1 LLFLG
6 AMAFTAHRCLASD
19 TAASSGAIDRKF
31 LFIGLSVTRSLRE
44 FAFDTCHAR
53 RVFKEFL
60 SMTTMSASEIALVT
74 LEDIESAARGLAK
87 VATRTPLLPF
97 DALSERVGVPVYVK
111 PEMLQR
117 GGAFKFRGAYTYV
130 SRLSP
135 EQRSRGVIAPSSGNH
150 AQAVA
155 LAAKLFGVPATVVMP
170 TTVTPAKRSGAERL
184 GARIVLA
191 GTTTNERYEKALE
204 IVNDE
209 GGTLV
214 PPYDD
219 PAIIAGQGTLGL
231 EIAADVPDVGTVLVQ
246 VGGGGLSAGVA
257 TAIKE
262 RVPTVRVVAVE
273 PAGAPKLSR
282 AREAGRP
289 VRLDKT
295 KSLADGLMAIE
306 IGRLPFAHHE
316 RYVDDVVTVADSA
329 LAPAMRLILDR
340 LKLVTEPSGAITV
353 AAVMEGLVRPTDGR
367 PVVLVLSGGNIEWD
381 GLQELLTR
389 A

>member
-1 LLFLG
+1 
-6 AMAFTAHRCLASD
+6 
-19 TAASSGAIDRKF
+19 
-31 LFIGLSVTRSLRE
+31 
-44 FAFDTCHAR
+44 
-53 RVFKEFL
+53 
-60 SMTTMSASEIALVT
+60 MTTLSASEIELVT
-74 LEDIESAARGLAK
+74 LDDIEKAAINLKG
-87 VATRTPLLPF
+87 VAVRTPLLAF
-97 DALSERVGVPVYVK
+97 DAVSERVGAPVFVK

-117 GGAFKFRGAYTYV
+117 GGAFKFRGAYTYL

-135 EQRSRGVIAPSSGNH
+135 ADRAKGVVAPSSGNH

-170 TTVTPAKRSGAERL
+170 ITVTQAKRNGAERL
-184 GARIVLA
+184 GARVILA

-204 IVNDE
+204 IVRAE

-231 EIAADVPDVGTVLVQ
+231 EIAEDAPDVGTVVVQ

-257 TAIKE
+257 TAIKQ
-262 RVPTVRVVAVE
+262 RVPSARVVAVE

-282 AREAGRP
+282 AREAAHP
-289 VRLDKT
+289 VRLSKT
-295 KSLADGLMAIE
+295 QSIADGLMAIE

-316 RYVDDVVTVADSA
+316 RYVDEVVTVEDTA
-329 LAPAMRLILDR
+329 LVPAMRLLLDR
-340 LKLVTEPSGAITV
+340 MKLVAEPSGAIAI
-353 AAVMEGLVRPTDGR
+353 AALLEGLVRPTDGR
-367 PVVLVLSGGNIEWD
+367 PVVAVLSGGNIEWP
-381 GLQELLTR
+381 GLQELLAR